1 MSEYVNEPDPHPP
14 ESHDEEGGGPI
25 KSFLDH
31 LEDLRW
37 TIIRSVSAI
46 LIGMVVCLVA
56 ANYIITWLKH
66 PLEAA
71 ERIRRDQGGPTVFVA
86 LGNTKLASFK
96 LETNRFP
103 GIDFGSNQ
111 TTVARL
117 GFTQLPSGTSTN
129 RLLTVEVTGEKPPRD
144 WTEITIMSTGPMSPF
159 MVVMQIALYGGIG
172 LASPF
177 VLFFVGQFVVPA
189 LRRTEKVFTY
199 RALAFGVM
207 LFVGGV
213 LFCYHLVLPIT
224 LEFSTQFAEWAG
236 FKSDLWRAE
245 EYLGF
250 ICKFMIGMG
259 ISFELPIVILSLVKV
274 GLIDYRSLNKFRGY
288 FVIVAFVLAAMLT
301 PDASMVSQVLMAAPL
316 IVLYELSVLVAW
328 IWHRQDRRRNLEVS
342 VQD

>member
-1 MSEYVNEPDPHPP
+1 MSDYSNEPDPYPP
-14 ESHDEEGGGPI
+14 EPSEEEGGGPI

-37 TIIRSVSAI
+37 TIIRSGSAI

-56 ANYIITWLKH
+56 ANHIVTWLKH
-66 PLEAA
+66 PLETA
-71 ERIRRDQGGPTVFVA
+71 ERLSREEGGPTIFVA
-86 LGNTKLASFK
+86 LGNTKLATFK

-111 TTVARL
+111 SVVARL
-117 GFTQLPSGTSTN
+117 GFAEMAAAAGTN
-129 RLLTVEVTGEKPPRD
+129 RVLTVDVSGEPLPPN
-144 WTEITIMSTGPMSPF
+144 WTSIDLINTGPMSSF

-177 VLFFVGQFVVPA
+177 VLFFVGQFVLPA
-189 LRRTEKVFTY
+189 LRRTEKLFTY
-199 RALAFGVM
+199 RALGFGVF
-207 LFVGGV
+207 LFIGGV
-213 LFCYHLVLPIT
+213 LFCYYLVLPVT
-224 LEFSTQFAEWAG
+224 LEFSKQFAEWAG

-259 ISFELPIVILSLVKV
+259 VSFELPIVILSLVKI

-288 FVIVAFVLAAMLT
+288 FVVVAFVLAAILT

-316 IVLYELSVLVAW
+316 IVLYELSVIVAW
-328 IWHRQDRRRNLEVS
+328 VWHRQDRKRDALVID
-342 VQD
+342 QD